1 MATLVATG
9 VPSIMR
15 QQTSAMALNRWSGLH
30 CLLSQSYLQNVAVR
44 MAGQAHSGSSFKF
57 DGLAR
62 RGFFCVLQGANMDK
76 YASTLAAKPCS
87 RTLST
92 SPLHHSTTPQSVL
105 YASTQLCTALT
116 GQRRQLGV
124 SYRVC
129 CMCRWACAACN
140 ANSMVAVLETGV
152 LLAHRMPLS
161 AL

>member
-9 VPSIMR
+9 VPSIMH
-15 QQTSAMALNRWSGLH
+15 QQTSAMALDRWSGLH
-30 CLLSQSYLQNVAVR
+30 CWLSQSYLQNVAVR
-44 MAGQAHSGSSFKF
+44 MAGQTHSGSSFKF

-62 RGFFCVLQGANMDK
+62 RGFFCVLQGANTDK

-92 SPLHHSTTPQSVL
+92 SPLHHSTPPQSIL
-105 YASTQLCTALT
+105 YASTQLCTALI
-116 GQRRQLGV
+116 GQRRQSGFSISSVLHV
-124 SYRVC
+124 
-129 CMCRWACAACN
+129 RWACAACN
-140 ANSMVAVLETGV
+140 ANSMVAVLEIGV

>member
-44 MAGQAHSGSSFKF
+44 MAGQAHSGPSFKF

-62 RGFFCVLQGANMDK
+62 QGFFCVLQGANMDK

-116 GQRRQLGV
+116 GQRRQSGV